1 MTQLILGLVLFL
13 GAHSVRIYGDDWRTR
28 MRARLGEN
36 GFKGLYSV
44 LSLVGLVL
52 IVRGYGDARLDPVA
66 LWTPMLWTRHLAA
79 LLVLI
84 AFVLNFAAYVPGN
97 QIKAKLHHP
106 MILGV
111 KVWAF
116 AHLLANHT
124 LADVVLFGSFLVWA
138 VLDYRSAR
146 QRDARAGTVYAPGR
160 LSMTLVTVAVGVA
173 GWAVFAFWLH
183 GWLFGVRPL
192 G

>member
-13 GAHSVRIYGDDWRTR
+13 AAHSVRIYGEDWRTR
-28 MRARLGEN
+28 LRARLGEN

-52 IVRGYGDARLDPVA
+52 IVRGYGEARLDPVA
-66 LWTPMLWTRHLAA
+66 LWTPMLWTRHLAS
-79 LLVLI
+79 LLVLV
-84 AFVLNFAAYVPGN
+84 AFILNFAAYVPGN

-106 MILGV
+106 MVLGV

-138 VLDYRSAR
+138 VLDYRAAR
-146 QRDARAGTVYAPGR
+146 QRDTRAGTIYAPGR

-173 GWAVFAFWLH
+173 GWALFAFWAH
-183 GWLFGVRPL
+183 AWLFGVRPL
-192 G
+192 A

>member
-13 GAHSVRIYGDDWRTR
+13 GAHSVRIYGEDWRAR

-44 LSLVGLVL
+44 LSLLGLVL

-66 LWTPMLWTRHLAA
+66 LWTPMLWTRHLAS

-106 MILGV
+106 MVLGV

-124 LADVVLFGSFLVWA
+124 LADLVLFGSFLVWA
-138 VLDYRSAR
+138 VLDYRAAR
-146 QRDARAGTVYAPGR
+146 RRDARAGTVYAPGR

-173 GWAVFAFWLH
+173 GWALFAFWAH
-183 GWLFGVRPL
+183 AWLFGVSPIA
-192 G
+192 

>member
-183 GWLFGVRPL
+183 GWLFGVRPF

>member
-13 GAHSVRIYGDDWRTR
+13 GAHSVRIYGEDWRTR
-28 MRARLGEN
+28 LRARLGEN

-44 LSLVGLVL
+44 LSLLGLVL

-66 LWTPMLWTRHLAA
+66 LWTPMLWTRHLAS
-79 LLVLI
+79 LLVLL
-84 AFVLNFAAYVPGN
+84 AFILNFAAYVPGN

-106 MILGV
+106 MVLGV
-111 KVWAF
+111 KVWAL

-138 VLDYRSAR
+138 VLDYRAAR

-173 GWAVFAFWLH
+173 GWAVFAFWAH
-183 GWLFGVRPL
+183 AWLFGVSPIA
-192 G
+192 

>member
-13 GAHSVRIYGDDWRTR
+13 AAHSVRIYGEDWRTR
-28 MRARLGEN
+28 LRARLGEN

-52 IVRGYGDARLDPVA
+52 IVRGYGEARLDPVA
-66 LWTPMLWTRHLAA
+66 LWTPMLWTRHLAS
-79 LLVLI
+79 LLVLV
-84 AFVLNFAAYVPGN
+84 AFILNFAAYVPGN

-106 MILGV
+106 MVLGV

-116 AHLLANHT
+116 AHLIANHT

-138 VLDYRSAR
+138 VLDYRAAR
-146 QRDARAGTVYAPGR
+146 QRDTRAGTVYAPGR

-173 GWAVFAFWLH
+173 GWALFAFWAH
-183 GWLFGVRPL
+183 AWLFGVRPL
-192 G
+192 A